1 MTPHSFRHFF
11 ITQQLANGHGVDDV
25 SKMVGTSPSE
35 IRRTYWHWIP
45 EDDERID
52 ARQSAIWRNQGLDEN
67 GNQP

>member
-1 MTPHSFRHFF
+1 
-11 ITQQLANGHGVDDV
+11 VDDV